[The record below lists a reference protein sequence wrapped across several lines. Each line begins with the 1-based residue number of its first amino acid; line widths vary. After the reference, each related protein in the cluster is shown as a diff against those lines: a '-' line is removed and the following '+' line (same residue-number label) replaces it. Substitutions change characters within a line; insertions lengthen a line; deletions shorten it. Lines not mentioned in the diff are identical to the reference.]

1 MPTKKVTLILRDPD
15 MIAAWN
21 AIPSGARQHTAETA
35 LRAYLLPGG
44 QTDLIAAIDRLRESV
59 SSGVPLAPAP
69 ATSEPPHEQAR
80 QLVHQ
85 SLADLMAWE

>member
-44 QTDLIAAIDRLRESV
+44 QTDLIAAIDRLREGLQTGPIIPPASI
-59 SSGVPLAPAP
+59 PEAPD
-69 ATSEPPHEQAR
+69 EQTR
-80 QLVHQ
+80 QMVHQ